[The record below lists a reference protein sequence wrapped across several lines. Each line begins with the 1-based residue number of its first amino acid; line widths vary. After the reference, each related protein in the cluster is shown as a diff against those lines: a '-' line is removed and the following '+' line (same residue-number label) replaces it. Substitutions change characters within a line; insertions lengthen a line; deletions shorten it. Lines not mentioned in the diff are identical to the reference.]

1 MANVFHSNYK
11 QLCDKY
17 ASVDV
22 SEEVKKKAQ
31 VICSRREKY
40 AKAIP
45 VEKISEKVA
54 QGKELIKTIRGLLP
68 KSEDKINAIV
78 LQKCSELE
86 EKLDLYLDEAQKL
99 QKRFKNEKIKIVIF
113 GKKSNAKS
121 TFIQLFTGLDEKV
134 VSVKAPGNDL
144 DLTGATNII
153 SHDTSGTKK
162 SPQIKVYFKSSETLL
177 RELNQSIFNL
187 YDGLKELD
195 PSFKFS
201 YAIWSDF
208 LNDIKTNGKKWF
220 DLIQKLTGESIN
232 DFSTK
237 KKTLLQFFDP
247 SARFTYVKSD
257 EYHKDISVEELPM
270 FNNMNNDGE
279 RHFLSVNEIRISLDL
294 GNNEMFK
301 LFDICDT
308 KGLSTE
314 SGSEYE
320 PILFEQMNSAD
331 ATFCVQKV
339 GGGQQANEFFG
350 SLADKCLN
358 EKGPKDLD
366 KKLFVVL
373 NKCQGIEQKSVSTV
387 IGDIRDRNL
396 AVGVYEGSLAR
407 EINDSTPPQTP
418 FVEDDGTVIDAEKFA
433 KNVMTDML
441 YEIVKTT
448 QSMDDLLW
456 DRVSITRPIEI
467 EQAVIDLVSAMDYSA
482 IHVSLDL
489 DGMLSKKI
497 LEYRTNALKTIESI
511 AKEEKILDSSSNALR
526 AQSSKTK
533 KKVAFKQFGTQE
545 EINNKQESTE
555 SDSSQTQVSISQE
568 LANPKIYRIITG
580 IKEDKF
586 PSDLKNVDSD
596 TIIERSLDFVSE
608 QIRDNIGKRVRITSG
623 RSEDGGSVITGDVQT
638 VGSFIDDYSALLY
651 DSIEPRINRDWAPPQ
666 EIKDYKDFCN
676 LIIIALWND
685 FKLDVVLGKINSG
698 EDIYKYT
705 TEPRI
710 KVWYNYWKEPHFD
723 KTTDRLPAICSFD
736 ILKAF
741 FANSNLEPSDVDI
754 KQLRPLFGSFNE
766 DSWKMLK
773 KAAFT
778 VYNEDFN
785 FKSIVEQKISD
796 IIGTKANAYD
806 AFTANLA
813 EGKIDQD
820 FTPLFKRLPKE
831 RLVELKILSEDNLV
845 EIKQAENRNIL
856 LAKRDEINIIKD
868 LPQWVKP

>member
-11 QLCDKY
+11 HLCDKY

-22 SEEVKKKAQ
+22 SGEVKKKALE
-31 VICSRREKY
+31 ICSRRTKY

-54 QGKELIKTIRGLLP
+54 QGKALIKTIKGLLP

-86 EKLDLYLDEAQKL
+86 DKLDIYFDEAQKL
-99 QKRFKNEKIKIVIF
+99 QKRFANDKIKIVIF

-121 TFIQLFTGLDEKV
+121 TFIQLFTGLDEKI

-153 SHDTSGTKK
+153 SHDKGGTKVNPK
-162 SPQIKVYFKSSETLL
+162 ITVYFKTCETLL
-177 RELNQSIFNL
+177 KELNQSILNL

-195 PSFKFS
+195 PSFNFS
-201 YAIWSDF
+201 YTSWDDF
-208 LNDIKTNGKKWF
+208 LNDITKNGKKKF
-220 DLIQKLTGESIN
+220 EIIKKLTGESIP
-232 DFSTK
+232 DFTTK

-247 SARFTYVKSD
+247 YARFTNVKSN
-257 EYHKDISVEELPM
+257 EYQKDISVEELPM
-270 FNNMNNDGE
+270 FNNMNNEGE
-279 RHFLSVNEIRISLDL
+279 RHFISVNEIRISLDL
-294 GNNEMFK
+294 ENNGMFE

-339 GGGQQANEFFG
+339 GGGQQANEFFS
-350 SLADKCLN
+350 SLADKCLT
-358 EKGPKDLD
+358 EDGPKDLD

-373 NKCQGIEQKSVSTV
+373 NKCQGIEQKSVNTV

-396 AVGVYEGSLAR
+396 AVGIYEGSLAR
-407 EINDSTPPQTP
+407 DIKDSTPPQTP
-418 FVEDDGTVIDAEKFA
+418 YIEDDGTIIDAETFA

-456 DRVSITRPIEI
+456 NRVSITRPNEI
-467 EQAVIDLVSAMDYSA
+467 EEAVKDLISAMDYSA
-482 IHVSLDL
+482 IHISLDL

-497 LEYRTNALKTIESI
+497 LEYRTNALKTIEGI
-511 AKEEKILDSSSNALR
+511 AKEENILASSSNGLR
-526 AQSSKTK
+526 SQSPKTK

-545 EINNKQESTE
+545 DINSKQEITE
-555 SDSSQTQVSISQE
+555 PDSYHEQVSISQE
-568 LANPKIYRIITG
+568 LANPKIYSIITG
-580 IKEDKF
+580 LEEEKM
-586 PSDLKNVDSD
+586 PSELKSVDSD
-596 TIIERSLDFVSE
+596 TIIEKSLDCVSE
-608 QIRDNIGKRVRITSG
+608 QIKEIIGKRVRITSG
-623 RSEDGGSVITGDVQT
+623 KTEDGGSVITGDVQT
-638 VGSFIDDYSALLY
+638 VGSYIDDYSALLY
-651 DSIEPRINRDWAPPQ
+651 DSVEPRINRDWAPPQ
-666 EIKDYKDFCN
+666 EIKDYKAFCN
-676 LIIIALWND
+676 LIIAALWKE
-685 FKLDVVLGKINSG
+685 FKLDVVLGKITTG
-698 EDIYKYT
+698 EDIYKYV

-723 KTTDRLPAICSFD
+723 KPTDRLPPICSFD
-736 ILKAF
+736 ILSAF
-741 FANSNLEPSDVDI
+741 FSNSDFKPSEVDV
-754 KQLRPLFGSFNE
+754 KQLRPLFGPLNE
-766 DSWKMLK
+766 ESWKKLK
-773 KAAFT
+773 ESAFI
-778 VYNEDFN
+778 VYKEDFN
-785 FKSIVEQKISD
+785 FKNIVEQKISD

-831 RLVELKILSEDNLV
+831 RLVELGILAKEELN
-845 EIKQAENRNIL
+845 EIKQAENRNKL

-868 LPQWVKP
+868 LPHWVKP

>member
-1 MANVFHSNYK
+1 MAKCFHSNYK
-11 QLCDKY
+11 QLRDKY

-22 SEEVKKKAQ
+22 SEEVKDKAQ
-31 VICSRREKY
+31 VICARRKKY

-45 VEKISEKVA
+45 VDKISDKVA
-54 QGKELIKTIRGLLP
+54 QGKELIKTIKGLLP
-68 KSEDKINAIV
+68 KSENKINAIV
-78 LQKCSELE
+78 LQKCGELE
-86 EKLDLYLDEAQKL
+86 EKLNLYLEEAQKL
-99 QKRFKNEKIKIVIF
+99 QKRFENEKIKIVIF

-153 SHDTSGTKK
+153 SHDTTGTKENPK
-162 SPQIKVYFKSSETLL
+162 ITVYFKNSETLL

-195 PSFKFS
+195 SSFNYS
-201 YAIWSDF
+201 YASWSDF
-208 LNDIKTNGKKWF
+208 LDDIKKNGKKWF
-220 DLIQKLTGESIN
+220 NLIQKLTGESIK

-247 SARFTYVKSD
+247 SARFTYVKND

-279 RHFLSVNEIRISLDL
+279 RHFLGVNEIRISLDL
-294 GNNEMFK
+294 QNNEMFK

-407 EINDSTPPQTP
+407 DIKDSTPPQTP
-418 FVEDDGTVIDAEKFA
+418 YIEDDGTVIDAEKFA

-456 DRVSITRPIEI
+456 NRVSITRPIEI

-533 KKVAFKQFGTQE
+533 KKVTFKQFGAQE
-545 EINNKQESTE
+545 EKNNRQEGTE
-555 SDSSQTQVSISQE
+555 SDSTQTQVSISQE
-568 LANPKIYRIITG
+568 LANPKIYSIITG
-580 IKEDKF
+580 VEEDKF

-596 TIIERSLDFVSE
+596 TIIEKSLDFVSE
-608 QIRDNIGKRVRITSG
+608 QIRDNIGKRVRIASG

-651 DSIEPRINRDWAPPQ
+651 DSVEPRINRNWAPPQ
-666 EIKDYKDFCN
+666 EIKDYKNFCN
-676 LIIIALWND
+676 LIINALWND
-685 FKLDVVLGKINSG
+685 FKLDVVLGQINSG
-698 EDIYKYT
+698 EDIYKYI

-723 KTTDRLPAICSFD
+723 KPTDRLPAICSFD

-741 FANSNLEPSDVDI
+741 FANNDLMPSDVDI
-754 KQLRPLFGSFNE
+754 KQLRPLFGSVNE
-766 DSWKMLK
+766 DSWIMLK

-820 FTPLFKRLPKE
+820 LTPLFKKLPKE
-831 RLVELKILSEDNLV
+831 RLVELKILSKEELD
-845 EIKQAENRNIL
+845 EIKQADNRNKL
-856 LAKRDEINIIKD
+856 LAKRDEINLIKD